1 MTKVV
6 MLTRMVAWPALV
18 VIITLLVVP
27 GSVRP
32 HVLGSD
38 RAEHFI
44 AYLTVGSL
52 FANGYARPL
61 QLLSSGVMLT
71 ICACAWEFVQLMN
84 PGRLASPRD
93 FIVSTIGA
101 WIGFLAVVAFRQVRG
116 RIK

>member
-1 MTKVV
+1 
-6 MLTRMVAWPALV
+6 
-18 VIITLLVVP
+18 
-27 GSVRP
+27 
-32 HVLGSD
+32 
-38 RAEHFI
+38 
-44 AYLTVGSL
+44 
-52 FANGYARPL
+52 
-61 QLLSSGVMLT
+61 MLT